1 MLFNKGNKMTEAQA
15 DKIIEAIRDI
25 SLESDSTVNLSVDD
39 YNLVA
44 SIWEQLESI
53 ANSLKIIANK

>member
-1 MLFNKGNKMTEAQA
+1 MTEAQA

-53 ANSLKIIANK
+53 ADSLKIIANK